1 MGTMKAVW
9 YRRTGPAREVL
20 EFGEQPLPE
29 PGSGQVRIRL
39 RASGVNPAD
48 CNRRAGRGYA
58 MEAPLVIP
66 HSDGAGIIDAVGEGV
81 TSRRVGE
88 RVWLYNGQRGRP
100 LGTAAEA
107 IAIDADLVSPLP
119 DHVPFEAGA
128 CLGIP
133 CMTAHLALSSFGAIN
148 GKTVFVTGGAGAVG
162 HYAIQ
167 LAKWMG
173 ARVLTTVSGPEKARD
188 ARAAGADSIIDY
200 RTDDVVARL
209 REETSGHGVD
219 HVVDVDFGGNL
230 AILPDIVS
238 PSGTV
243 ASYASRGNPAP
254 TLPFYAL
261 MRKNVAIRFVL
272 LPSAPLAARRQAQEE
287 IGTFLQEPTIHRI
300 AARFPLGECVAAHE
314 TVESGTKRGT
324 VIVLI

>member
-1 MGTMKAVW
+1 MSTMKAVW

-29 PGSGQVRIRL
+29 PANGEVRIRL
-39 RASGVNPAD
+39 KASGVNPAD

-58 MEAPLVIP
+58 MESPLVIP

-100 LGTAAEA
+100 FGTAAEA
-107 IAIDADLVSPLP
+107 IAINADLVSPLP
-119 DHVPFEAGA
+119 DHASFEAGA

-133 CMTAHLALSSFGAIN
+133 CMTAHLALTAFGAID
-148 GKTVFVTGGAGAVG
+148 GKTILVTGGAGAVG

-173 ARVLTTVSGPEKARD
+173 ARVLTTVSGQEKAID

-200 RTDDVVARL
+200 RTDDVVARV
-209 REETSGHGVD
+209 REETSGRGVD
-219 HVVDVDFGGNL
+219 HVVDVDFGGN
-230 AILPDIVS
+230 IVVLPEIVALNGS
-238 PSGTV
+238 V
-243 ASYASRGNPAP
+243 ASYASRGNPTPA
-254 TLPFYAL
+254 LPFYAL
-261 MRKNVAIRFVL
+261 MRKNMALRFVL
-272 LPSAPLAARRQAQEE
+272 LPTAPLAARRRAQAG
-287 IGTFLQEPTIHRI
+287 IGTFLQTPAIHRV
-300 AARFPLGECVAAHE
+300 AASFALGECAAAHE
-314 TVESGTKRGT
+314 AVESGTKRGT
-324 VIVLI
+324 VVVLI